1 MTASTKNDVI
11 PAGYFAPEDDGD
23 ERVFAAWMKDAR
35 KDAVSR
41 HGLTRVP
48 RDTWRTQ
55 FALGKSPAQAAQ
67 AVADH
72 YQAYGSKVMR

>member
-1 MTASTKNDVI
+1 M
-11 PAGYFAPEDDGD
+11 GYFAPEDDGD
-23 ERVFAAWMKDAR
+23 GDERAFAAWMKGAREDA
-35 KDAVSR
+35 AFR

-72 YQAYGSKVMR
+72 YQSYGTKVMR